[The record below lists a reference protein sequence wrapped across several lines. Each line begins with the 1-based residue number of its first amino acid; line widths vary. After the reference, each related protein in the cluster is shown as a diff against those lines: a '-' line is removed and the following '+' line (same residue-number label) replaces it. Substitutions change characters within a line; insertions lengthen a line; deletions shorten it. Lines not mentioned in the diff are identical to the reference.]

1 MNILFAAATPFEIQP
16 LLDYLKK
23 KFVTSGHFTYQKGE
37 LEVSVLVTGV
47 GLPMMAYG
55 MGKVLANK
63 EVHLAVNAGIAG
75 AINRELNIGEV
86 VQVSSER
93 FADLGVQEADGS
105 FTDVHEL
112 GLIEASAAPFTNG
125 KLLNAAAGQFHFLP
139 IAHGISVNK
148 VHGYPPDIDAI
159 RAKYPDAEVE
169 SMEGAAFFYACL
181 QEGIPFLE
189 IRSISNY
196 VEARNRENW
205 NIPLAIEK
213 LNIVLIELINSFFRQ
228 D

>member
-1 MNILFAAATPFEIQP
+1 MNILFVAATPFEIQP

-23 KFVTSGHFTYQKGE
+23 KFVPNGHFTFQKGE
-37 LEVSVLVTGV
+37 IEVSVLITGA

-55 MGKVLANK
+55 MGKILASK

-75 AINRELNIGEV
+75 AFNRKLNIGDV
-86 VQVSSER
+86 VQVASER
-93 FADLGVQEADGS
+93 FGDLGVQEADGR

-112 GLIEASAAPFTNG
+112 GLIEGNQRPFKDG
-125 KLLNAAAGQFHFLP
+125 QLLNEAAGQFSFLP
-139 IAHGISVNK
+139 TAHGLSVNK
-148 VHGYPPDIDAI
+148 VHGYLSDIEAI
-159 RAKYPDAEVE
+159 RTKYPDAEVE

-181 QEGIPFLE
+181 LENISFLE

-205 NIPLAIEK
+205 DIPLAIEQ
-213 LNIVLIELINSFFRQ
+213 LNGVLVELVGSFFG
-228 D
+228 